1 MLPNLTSSVKQ
12 RILSTFCVYYHSRKK
27 VLCTNETQ
35 NTLLHGPVRPALLR
49 YAFPIILSMVAT
61 QFYSVADTMIIGLR
75 LDADALAAVSNA
87 STVLMIF
94 LFISGGMELGGGLL
108 VAAGKPTA
116 TRQEMAKLLYNL
128 LFVDLALALGLTA
141 LGFFTLPALL
151 RFIRTPEEIL
161 AEAVLYGRVYLVGLP
176 FLMLYDLTKQCVMGC
191 GDSKTPL
198 RAVMATSVMN
208 ILLDLA
214 LVGPFGVAGAA
225 GATAVAQIAGAAYM
239 LAHLRKTELDA
250 PFRRE
255 MLKARYAKEIFRLS
269 APNSLQQAS
278 GTIITTVKQGL
289 LGGLGVAAIAGFS
302 CAGKLS
308 SLMMMPVY
316 GFVQSIV
323 FFIAQNTTAAQPQRV
338 QEGLREGRRILLFY
352 SLLVAALCIGLNG
365 PLLRLFTTDAS
376 AAAYGSTMLAYEGLT
391 YIFTAQKHLCEAR
404 LRGAQKMGLYLA
416 SNLGQI
422 GLNLCA
428 CVLLVP
434 RIGFSGFWLSTW
446 ISAPAGLVLAALL
459 AKIGAKQT

>member
-1 MLPNLTSSVKQ
+1 MLP
-12 RILSTFCVYYHSRKK
+12 
-27 VLCTNETQ
+27 TNPTE
-35 NTLLHGPVRPALLR
+35 NALLHGPVRPALLR
-49 YAFPIILSMVAT
+49 YALPIILSMVAT

-87 STVLMIF
+87 TTTLMIF

-108 VAAGKPTA
+108 VAAKKPTA
-116 TRQEMAKLLYNL
+116 TRQELAELLYNL
-128 LFVDLALALGLTA
+128 LFVDLVLAIGLTL
-141 LGFFTLPALL
+141 LGWATLSALL
-151 RFIRTPEEIL
+151 RLIQTPEEIL
-161 AEAVLYGRVYLVGLP
+161 VQAVLYGRVYLVGLP
-176 FLMLYDLTKQCVMGC
+176 FLMLYDLTKECVMGC
-191 GDSKTPL
+191 GDSRTPL
-198 RAVMATSVMN
+198 RAVVATSGMN

-225 GATAVAQIAGAAYM
+225 AATAAAQIAGAVYM
-239 LAHLRKTELDA
+239 LLHLRRTELEL

-255 MLKARYAKEIFRLS
+255 MLKADYAVEIFRLS

-302 CAGKLS
+302 CAGKISNL
-308 SLMMMPVY
+308 LMMPVY

-323 FFIAQNTTAAQPQRV
+323 FFIAQNTTACQPDRV
-338 QEGLREGRRILLFY
+338 HTGLREGRRILFFY
-352 SLLVAALCIGLNG
+352 SALVAVLCIGLNG
-365 PLLRLFTTDAS
+365 PLLRLFTTDPNAAS
-376 AAAYGSTMLAYEGLT
+376 YGSTMLAFEGLT
-391 YIFTAQKHLCEAR
+391 YLFTAQKHLCEAR
-404 LRGAQKMGLYLA
+404 LRGAQKMGLYLV

-422 GLNLCA
+422 GLNLVS

-446 ISAPAGLVLAALL
+446 ISAPIGLALAAFL
-459 AKIGAKQT
+459 AKLGAKQA

>member
-1 MLPNLTSSVKQ
+1 MFCTS
-12 RILSTFCVYYHSRKK
+12 
-27 VLCTNETQ
+27 ETQ

-116 TRQEMAKLLYNL
+116 TRQEMAELLYNL

-198 RAVMATSVMN
+198 RAVVATSVMN

-225 GATAVAQIAGAAYM
+225 GATAAAQIAGAVYM
-239 LAHLRKTELDA
+239 LAHLRKTELDT
-250 PFRRE
+250 PFRR
-255 MLKARYAKEIFRLS
+255 
-269 APNSLQQAS
+269 

>member
-1 MLPNLTSSVKQ
+1 MCIIV
-12 RILSTFCVYYHSRKK
+12 FRKK
-27 VLCTNETQ
+27 VFFTNPTE

-49 YAFPIILSMVAT
+49 YALPIILSMVAT

-87 STVLMIF
+87 STILMLF

-108 VAAGKPTA
+108 VAAGRPTA
-116 TRQEMAKLLYNL
+116 TRQEMAELLYNL
-128 LFVDLALALGLTA
+128 LFVDLVLALGLTA

-151 RFIRTPEEIL
+151 RLIRTPEQIL

-176 FLMLYDLTKQCVMGC
+176 FLMLYDLTKECIMGC

-198 RAVMATSVMN
+198 RAVVATSVMN
-208 ILLDLA
+208 IVLDLA
-214 LVGPFGVAGAA
+214 LIGPFGVAGAA
-225 GATAVAQIAGAAYM
+225 GATAAAQIAGAGYM
-239 LAHLRKTELDA
+239 LAHLRKTELSL

-255 MLKARYAKEIFRLS
+255 MLKASYAKDIFRLS

-308 SLMMMPVY
+308 SLLMMPVY

-323 FFIAQNTTAAQPQRV
+323 FFIAQNTTAQQPDRV
-338 QEGLREGRRILLFY
+338 HTGLREGRLILFFY

-365 PLLRLFTTDAS
+365 PLLRLFTTDAA
-376 AAAYGSTMLAYEGLT
+376 AAAYGSTMLAFEGIS
-391 YIFTAQKHLCEAR
+391 YVFTAQKHLCEAR

-422 GLNLCA
+422 GLNLAA

-446 ISAPAGLVLAALL
+446 ISAPVGLALAALL
-459 AKIGAKQT
+459 AKIGAKQQS

>member
-1 MLPNLTSSVKQ
+1 MYIIIP
-12 RILSTFCVYYHSRKK
+12 RKK
-27 VLCTNETQ
+27 VFCTSETQ

-116 TRQEMAKLLYNL
+116 TKHEMTELLYNL
-128 LFVDLALALGLTA
+128 LFVDEVIALLTTA
-141 LGFFTLPALL
+141 VGFVTLPALL
-151 RFIRTPEEIL
+151 RLINTPAEIL
-161 AEAVLYGRVYLVGLP
+161 DTAVLYGRIYLLGLP
-176 FLMLYDLTKQCVMGC
+176 FLMPYDLSKECVMGC

-198 RAVMATSVMN
+198 KVIVATSVMN
-208 ILLDLA
+208 IVLDLV

-225 GATAVAQIAGAAYM
+225 AATAAAQVAGAVYM
-239 LAHLRKTELDA
+239 VAFLRRTQMDA
-250 PFRRE
+250 AFSPR
-255 MLKARYAKEIFRLS
+255 MLKARYARDIFRLS
-269 APNSLQQAS
+269 APNSIQQAS